1 MARFKKNG
9 KKELPE
15 INNSSM
21 SDIMFMFLFFF
32 MVITTMRESD
42 ASVRFTPPHA
52 TEYQK
57 LEKKSSIAT
66 IYMGAPL
73 RGGIPA
79 IDEKVSIQLNDKFA
93 STRAEV
99 MRRDVSDFIKGE
111 RESCA
116 NKGKDPNTIT
126 YSLKIDSEV
135 QMRYVNILKQELRE
149 NNALKINYATKK
161 DKKSEK

>member
-21 SDIMFMFLFFF
+21 SDIIFMFLFFF

-42 ASVRFTPPHA
+42 AAVKFTAPHA

-66 IYMGAPL
+66 IYMGAPK
-73 RGGIPA
+73 RADIPA

-93 STRAEV
+93 STRAEI

-126 YSLKIDSEV
+126 YSLKIDQED

-161 DKKSEK
+161 DKKNEK

>member
-21 SDIMFMFLFFF
+21 SDIIFMFLFFF

-42 ASVRFTPPHA
+42 AAVKFTAPHA

-66 IYMGAPL
+66 IYMEMQNFQTA
-73 RGGIPA
+73 
-79 IDEKVSIQLNDKFA
+79 SI
-93 STRAEV
+93 
-99 MRRDVSDFIKGE
+99 
-111 RESCA
+111 
-116 NKGKDPNTIT
+116 
-126 YSLKIDSEV
+126 Y
-135 QMRYVNILKQELRE
+135 LKQATERDPFFSEAWLKLAECYDYMGYSDDAEMLYQRSLGMNEE
-149 NNALKINYATKK
+149 NEIT
-161 DKKSEK
+161 DGCG